1 MPYLRQPKS
10 GYQPNTAGGN
20 TGAAEFSDKRAS
32 TATQLKQQ
40 QLMRDAS
47 SNSPIQRLAYVGSK
61 QIIESYEEMDQYP
74 DVMSSTEQID
84 APDEQQSKIL
94 ADGYYRNYAN
104 KQEFIDHTTGKPVDV
119 GLARKLGKWYRLP
132 YFSAKKFFVLGENHG
147 AFGYRELI
155 KESNQPGKV
164 LGEGGSNALLSATPD
179 NALQATPAGLKTD
192 EGESRENT
200 MENVTAKS
208 YFGLNLLL
216 DAYEKAVASSASSS
230 AATPLKLPETEWLAN
245 YQKADP
251 KNRKSGTG
259 LNQVPYYLDKDKKK
273 VFASYGTKAEN
284 YNPIK
289 TAINVVN
296 DLKTAIDG
304 FDNAENDNDVKKIK
318 PELENLITKNSET
331 PPDYAALIVSVKKL
345 LGLVQPLAY
354 RETRKISGL
363 SKREMDEVMEQRKKT
378 VETNQKYDKHMS
390 TSFSLRDEAMY
401 RSVLKAR
408 ADHIMA
414 GMGDNHATNLKEDLT
429 SQNIPVVLFSEFV
442 SATYSMDAIAPA
454 GEEAQGRK
462 PPTDESGD

>member
-1 MPYLRQPKS
+1 MIYTGKQPLQELRS
-10 GYQPNTAGGN
+10 NSNVAREGN
-20 TGAAEFSDKRAS
+20 NQKISDQRTS

-40 QLMRDAS
+40 QLMRNAS
-47 SNSPIQRLAYVGSK
+47 SSAPIQRLAYIGSK
-61 QIIESYEEMDQYP
+61 QIIEAYEGMEQYA
-74 DVMSSTEQID
+74 DVMSGTEQIE
-84 APDEQQSKIL
+84 APDEKQSKIL
-94 ADGYYRNYAN
+94 SDGYYRNYAN

-132 YFSAKKFFVLGENHG
+132 FFSAKKFFVLGENHG

-155 KESNQPGKV
+155 KESNQPGQV

-192 EGESRENT
+192 QGGLREHT

-216 DAYEKAVASSASSS
+216 DAYEKAGS
-230 AATPLKLPETEWLAN
+230 AAKVQTKLPEEEWLAN

-251 KNRKSGTG
+251 KNRKLGTG
-259 LNQVPYYLDKDKKK
+259 LNQVPYYLDEEGEK
-273 VFASYGTKAEN
+273 VFASYGTKAES
-284 YNPIK
+284 YNPLK
-289 TAINVVN
+289 TAFNVVN

-304 FDNAENDNDVKKIK
+304 FDNAQNDNDVKKIK
-318 PELENLITKNSET
+318 PELENLIAKNGET
-331 PPDYAALIVSVKKL
+331 PKDYAALIVSVKTL
-345 LGLVQPLAY
+345 LNLIQPLAY
-354 RETRKISGL
+354 RETRHISGL
-363 SKREMDEVMEQRKKT
+363 SKSDMNEVMEQRKKT

-408 ADHIMA
+408 ANHIMA
-414 GMGDNHATNLKEDLT
+414 GMGDNHATNLKGDLA
-429 SQNIPVVLFSEFV
+429 SQNIPVVLLSEFV
-442 SATYSMDAIAPA
+442 SATYSMDAIAPV